1 MQKFCAQMNC
11 YCFGNEGKANV
22 ARIMETKVCAMEGY
36 IDHGKE
42 SEFYLKRNDKPLDVL
57 N

>member
-1 MQKFCAQMNC
+1 MNC
-11 YCFGNEGKANV
+11 YCFRNEGKANV
-22 ARIMETKVCAMEGY
+22 ARIMETKECAMEGY

>member
-1 MQKFCAQMNC
+1 MQRFCAQNNR
-11 YCFGNEGKANV
+11 YYFRNEGKANV
-22 ARIMETKVCAMEGY
+22 ARMMETKACAVEGCRG
-36 IDHGKE
+36 HGKE